1 MNRFTNKVAVITGG
15 NSGIGLATARRL
27 ASEGARVVI
36 TGRDPSTLA
45 TAAREIGGDVLT
57 VRADVSNLA
66 DIDRL
71 FEETKTRFAT
81 IDVLFVNAGVAPVA
95 PLEAVTETHF
105 DEIFNIN
112 VKGLYFTVQ
121 KALPLLNEGASI
133 VFNASVADQKGVA
146 GMSVYSASKAAVR
159 SLARTMA
166 AELIGRGIRVN
177 AISPGPIAT
186 PIFGRMG
193 LSKEERDGMAQGIAS
208 MVPMKRLGTPEEVAA
223 AVAFVASSEASFI
236 TGQEI
241 AVDGGLAQI

>member
-1 MNRFTNKVAVITGG
+1 M
-15 NSGIGLATARRL
+15 
-27 ASEGARVVI
+27 I
-36 TGRDPSTLA
+36 TGRDPATLA

-159 SLARTMA
+159 SLARTLA

-193 LSKEERDGMAQGIAS
+193 LSKEERDGMAQGFANI
-208 MVPMKRLGTPEEVAA
+208 VPMKRLGTPEEVAA